1 MIIISSFWRT
11 PNRGNYI
18 IDRMKKISCLVAIIS
33 FLSLFGTCQ
42 NASATNYFTW
52 NADTATTSAGTCNF
66 ANAAIDPTGGH
77 DGSGAMKYTIP
88 DGSDGQSGCNDLQS
102 GSFGAGNWFTGKTFY
117 FRWWMKIGSNFSFG
131 NRGHNKII
139 RLTQSGGSDLL
150 TFYLDTTN
158 INVEST
164 NGSGCNGGVCGS
176 VSYNFNQAAAK
187 NYQEYIIA
195 LTLQTTS
202 GGTGKV
208 EFFVNGVSVGSFT
221 HNLYTS
227 ASGDF
232 SHATWGN
239 AMCQVFYHQNC
250 NGGSSCGSGGNIWT
264 DDYSTDDVW
273 NSNISGSP
281 ISSPKP
287 PTNLRI
293 Q

>member
-1 MIIISSFWRT
+1 MTITSSFWRL
-11 PNRGNYI
+11 PSSRKLYLA
-18 IDRMKKISCLVAIIS
+18 RMKKSSCLAAIIW
-33 FLSLFGTCQ
+33 FLCLFVAGQ
-42 NASATNYFTW
+42 DAMATNYFTW
-52 NADTATTSAGTCNF
+52 NADSATTSKGTCNF
-66 ANAAIDPTGGH
+66 ANAVIDATGGH

-102 GSFGAGNWFTGKTFY
+102 GSYGAGTWFSGKTFY
-117 FRWWMKIGSNFSFG
+117 FRWWMKFGSTFSFG

-139 RLTQSGGSDLL
+139 RLTQGGGSDLL

-164 NGSGCNGGVCGS
+164 NGSGCSGGVCGS
-176 VSYNFNQAAAK
+176 VNYNFNGAAAK

-202 GGTGKV
+202 GGSGKV
-208 EFFVNGVSVGSFT
+208 ELFVNGTSVGSFV
-221 HNLYTS
+221 HNLYNS

-232 SHATWGN
+232 SGATWGN

-264 DDYSTDDVW
+264 DDYSTDDTW

-281 ISSPKP
+281 VNPPNP